1 MKYTCLLHKYNN
13 KENEHHNTEIIKP
26 EIPMKT
32 RKTKY
37 LLIKLYF
44 TIHNFNV
51 VETYAPFLFLFILNH
66 LNDELNV

>member
-1 MKYTCLLHKYNN
+1 MCLLHKYNI

-37 LLIKLYF
+37 LLMKLYF
-44 TIHNFNV
+44 TINDFNV
-51 VETYAPFLFLFILNH
+51 VEPYAPLLSLLILDH
-66 LNDELNV
+66 LNDELNL

>member
-1 MKYTCLLHKYNN
+1 MNYTCILHKYNNN

-37 LLIKLYF
+37 LLNY
-44 TIHNFNV
+44 
-51 VETYAPFLFLFILNH
+51 IL
-66 LNDELNV
+66 L